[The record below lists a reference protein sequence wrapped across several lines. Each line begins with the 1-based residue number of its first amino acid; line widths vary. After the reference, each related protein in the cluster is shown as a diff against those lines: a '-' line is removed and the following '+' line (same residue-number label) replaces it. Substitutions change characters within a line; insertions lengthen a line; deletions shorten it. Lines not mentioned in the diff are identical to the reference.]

1 MIISLGFA
9 VFVTY
14 WLAKR
19 FKRKPPGVKLFLT
32 YVSFFV
38 GVGLLGLAAGLS
50 LSYYAEVSSGLVTQ
64 DSWNPL
70 PLDVM
75 SIFLVSGA
83 ASLWVIKTRVSK
95 IKAVEVGQC

>member
-19 FKRKPPGVKLFLT
+19 FKRKPSGVKLFLT

-38 GVGLLGLAAGLS
+38 GVGLLGLAAG
-50 LSYYAEVSSGLVTQ
+50 
-64 DSWNPL
+64 
-70 PLDVM
+70 
-75 SIFLVSGA
+75 
-83 ASLWVIKTRVSK
+83 
-95 IKAVEVGQC
+95 